1 MLQACHPRKVFLMA
15 GINGLKDQSL
25 TEFQSLYTQ
34 LVDSIHTRL
43 PQSQIYLQS
52 NLPVN
57 HEYAEPDM
65 RKGFASN
72 EKILDANKIIS
83 KIAKQ
88 KNITYIDLH
97 HLYLENRMMAER
109 YTRDGIHLKPEA
121 YKLWADEIH
130 KYVIE

>member
-15 GINGLKDQSL
+15 GTNGLKDQSL
-25 TEFQSLYTQ
+25 TEFQSIYTQ

-43 PQSQIYLQS
+43 PQSQIFLQS
-52 NLPVN
+52 ILPVN

-72 EKILDANKIIS
+72 EEILDANKNIC

-88 KNITYIDLH
+88 KHITYIDLH
-97 HLYLENRMMAER
+97 YLYFENGMMAER
-109 YTRDGIHLKPEA
+109 YTRDGIHLKLEA
-121 YKLWADEIH
+121 YQLWADEIH
-130 KYVIE
+130 KNT